1 MTDVHIVIPSRIG
14 STRLSKKPL
23 QKLGNKTLLER
34 VFDNAAKSKFSSIF
48 IATDDS
54 EILDLASNFCNNVIT
69 TSAEHV
75 SGTDRIHE
83 LCTKMHF
90 NPEDIVI
97 NLQGDEPFM
106 PLEIIN
112 AMPDILEGFDVATAC
127 VPILDDEDID
137 NINNVKVCFAK
148 DRALYFSR
156 SVIPDNFTNTDVDY
170 YKHIGIYAYKVKTL
184 KTISS
189 LKPTKL
195 ELAEKLEQL
204 RFLDHGLHIGIRNFN
219 VKAPIGI
226 DTQEDLIKAQKLF
239 S

>member
-1 MTDVHIVIPSRIG
+1 MSDVHIVIPSRIG
-14 STRLSKKPL
+14 STRLLNKPL

-34 VFDNAAKSKFSSIF
+34 VFDNAAKSMFSSIY
-48 IATDDS
+48 IATDNS
-54 EILDLASNFCNNVIT
+54 EILDVATNFCDNVVL
-69 TSAEHV
+69 TSPEHV

-83 LCTKMHF
+83 LCLKMQF
-90 NPEDIVI
+90 SPEDIVI

-106 PLEIIN
+106 PIEILN
-112 AMPDILEGFDVATAC
+112 AMPAILEGFDVATAC
-127 VPILDDEDID
+127 VPICDEEEIQ

-156 SVIPDNFTNTDVDY
+156 SVIPDNFIKTDVSY

-219 VKAPIGI
+219 VKTPIGI
-226 DTQEDLIKAQKLF
+226 DTQEDLVKAQKLF

>member
-14 STRLSKKPL
+14 STRLPNKPL
-23 QKLGNKTLLER
+23 QKLGKKTLLER
-34 VFDNAAKSKFSSIF
+34 VFDNAAKSKFSSIY
-48 IATDDS
+48 IATDNS
-54 EILDLASNFCNNVIT
+54 EILDLASNFCENVII
-69 TSAEHV
+69 TSPEHV

-83 LCTKMHF
+83 LCTKMQF

-106 PLEIIN
+106 PIKIIN

-127 VPILDDEDID
+127 VPIPDDEDIQ
-137 NINNVKVCFAK
+137 NTNNVKVCFAK

-195 ELAEKLEQL
+195 ELAEQLEQL

>member
-1 MTDVHIVIPSRIG
+1 MSDVHIVIPSRIG
-14 STRLSKKPL
+14 STRLLNKPL

-34 VFDNAAKSKFSSIF
+34 VFDNASKSMFSSIY
-48 IATDDS
+48 IATDNN
-54 EILDLASNFCNNVIT
+54 EILDVATNFCDNVVL
-69 TSAEHV
+69 TSPKHV

-83 LCTKMHF
+83 LCSKMQF
-90 NPEDIVI
+90 SPEDIVI

-106 PLEIIN
+106 PIEILN
-112 AMPDILEGFDVATAC
+112 AMPEILEGFDVATAC
-127 VPILDDEDID
+127 VPIRNDKEIQ

-156 SVIPDNFTNTDVDY
+156 SVIPDNFIKTDVSY

-226 DTQEDLIKAQKLF
+226 DTQEDLVKAQKLF